1 MMNKCPGQMTNR
13 ALESVI
19 VPCPD
24 CGKLVEFFTDE
35 VKRRCRCGKTLLRE
49 SLPSCASWCPAA
61 AQCLGEAVDI
71 RELEKRMAQIKGD
84 PRAVECLTDIRN
96 RLENK
101 EHDG

>member
-13 ALESVI
+13 AIESVI

-61 AQCLGEAVDI
+61 ARCLGQAVDL
-71 RELEKRMAQIKGD
+71 RELEKRMAEIKGD
-84 PRAVECLTDIRN
+84 PRALECLAHIRN
-96 RLENK
+96 RLK
-101 EHDG
+101 EKVHDG